1 MAVAKGF
8 TESSV
13 KRIAAAVRTVEAT
26 AQPNKRGSTRP
37 GIPTNNLP
45 RLGKANADIAI
56 DTGAANNVSLWSGTP
71 GSESDTTIDFTAWN
85 KFGAIDSGAWVWCEH
100 NGYGWYITQAVCPA

>member
-8 TESSV
+8 TENSV

-45 RLGKANADIAI
+45 RLGKANAAIAI
-56 DTGAANNVSLWSGTP
+56 NATGAVSLWSGTP
-71 GSESDTTIDFTAWN
+71 GSESDTTVDFDAYN